1 MSYKIKK
8 DGLIWK
14 LHKEFNSEV
23 YDKLCDDKPVGLCLF
38 FWNTLLQIIK
48 AVGALAFTI
57 IACIFLVV
65 VAVFLLNWPIALISA
80 AFGYMLPFINYDLGF
95 MQTLLVLIGSVGFI
109 VVELF
114 LKAIGSDSA
123 QMKVVPSYITNLLP
137 EKKEVA
143 VQDKPQGLVVS
154 YWKAFKGKVCPL
166 VEVKE

>member
-23 YDKLCDDKPVGLCLF
+23 YYKLCMLQPVGLCLF
-38 FWNTLLQIIK
+38 FWNTLLQIVK
-48 AVGALAFTI
+48 AVGALAFVI
-57 IACIFLVV
+57 MACLIGLGVIAF
-65 VAVFLLNWPIALISA
+65 FLNWPIALISM
-80 AFGYMLPFINYDLGF
+80 AFGYVLPFVSYDIGF
-95 MQTLLVLIGSVGFI
+95 AQTLLVLIISIGFI

-123 QMKVVPSYITNLLP
+123 QMEVVPSYIAKFLP
-137 EKKEVA
+137 EKEEVV

-154 YWKAFKGKVCPL
+154 YWKAFKGKICPI
-166 VEVKE
+166 VEVQE

>member
-14 LHKEFNSEV
+14 LHEEFNSEV
-23 YDKLCDDKPVGLCLF
+23 YNKLCDDTPVGLCLF

-48 AVGALAFTI
+48 AVGALAFVI
-57 IACIFLVV
+57 IMCGIL
-65 VAVFLLNWPIALISA
+65 VAVAAFLLNWSIALISA
-80 AFGYMLPFINYDLGF
+80 AFGYILPFVNYELGLL
-95 MQTLLVLIGSVGFI
+95 QTLLVLVISIGFI

-123 QMKVVPSYITNLLP
+123 QMKVVPSYLTNLLP
-137 EKKEVA
+137 EKKEV
-143 VQDKPQGLVVS
+143 VKDKPQGLVVS

-166 VEVKE
+166 IQVEE